1 MGRGPVE
8 TRAYIIED
16 MILVRLR
23 GVLTPAE
30 VKLAQSP
37 DGHALIEQLR
47 RQLLEGSRPLLEE
60 IVQKA
65 TDSGL
70 VSLHTDISVKTS
82 ERVIVF
88 TLTQNLEERFGWG
101 KREKSSVVLL
111 AGLFDRD
118 GALHPKNLLQA
129 RPGQIIC
136 ERRARHQLAAL
147 NPAVAGV
154 HRLRPG
160 EGLRYDIR
168 FAETKAGYRPAFQD
182 GCL

>member
-1 MGRGPVE
+1 MAKPSQGAGQDEIGVSTWQISELKVRSQTMAAPTRGEVEAALANAITQFEKEQMGRGPVA

-37 DGHALIEQLR
+37 DGHALIKQLR

-60 IVQKA
+60 IVQQA
-65 TDSGL
+65 TGSGL

-88 TLTQNLEERFGWG
+88 TLTQNLEERFGWA
-101 KREKSSVVLL
+101 KREKSS
-111 AGLFDRD
+111 
-118 GALHPKNLLQA
+118 NQS
-129 RPGQIIC
+129 
-136 ERRARHQLAAL
+136 
-147 NPAVAGV
+147 
-154 HRLRPG
+154 
-160 EGLRYDIR
+160 
-168 FAETKAGYRPAFQD
+168 
-182 GCL
+182 